1 MRMTTEGD
9 GSEVHEQMPMQ
20 RLILVRDL
28 QLEDRKKHPKE
39 NGLILSTK
47 ATCLFQFP
55 RTELSSPTRKK
66 KTQANPV
73 ILSISIVSLS
83 LFFYL
88 STFLHLYALSPQ
100 LSRSG

>member
-39 NGLILSTK
+39 NGSFSAQKLHVSFNSQGPNYPLQ
-47 ATCLFQFP
+47 LG
-55 RTELSSPTRKK
+55 KK

-83 LFFYL
+83 LFSTYPL
-88 STFLHLYALSPQ
+88 SFIFMLYPPS
-100 LSRSG
+100 

>member
-9 GSEVHEQMPMQ
+9 GSEVHEQMPTQ
-20 RLILVRDL
+20 RLIIVRNL

-66 KTQANPV
+66 TQANPV

-83 LFFYL
+83 LFFHL
-88 STFLHLYALSPQ
+88 STLLHPYALSLR